1 MNELKK
7 ELELKLSEVIKFF
20 KDEISPIRGSR
31 PTPALVEEIQ
41 VEYYGQK
48 LPIKQL
54 GSIMIV
60 PPREIQISVWDANV
74 VSAIVKEVSSRLNVN
89 AANDG
94 NTIHINLPSLTQ
106 ERKNELIKAV
116 KSRAEETRIKSRTLR
131 DEIKKHLSEMEK
143 SGEITED
150 EKFEINEDIQKMMD
164 KFNSDIDNLLEKKTR
179 EINE

>member
-1 MNELKK
+1 MDIKK
-7 ELELKLSEVIKFF
+7 DLETKLAEINKFF
-20 KDEISPIRGSR
+20 KDETAPIRGSR
-31 PTPALVEEIQ
+31 PTPALVEDIQ

-54 GSIMIV
+54 GSIMV
-60 PPREIQISVWDANV
+60 VLPREIQINVWDANAV
-74 VSAIVKEVSSRLNVN
+74 NPIVKEVSERLNVN

-106 ERKNELIKAV
+106 ERKNEISKLIRTK
-116 KSRAEETRIKSRTLR
+116 AEEVRIKSRTAR
-131 DEIKKHLSEMEK
+131 DEIKKHLGEIEK

-150 EKFEINEDIQKMMD
+150 DKFQLEEDIQKLMD
-164 KFNSDIDNLLEKKTR
+164 KFNEEVENVVNKKYS